1 MIPRRTQSPQVSL
14 TINSPQRSMC
24 QSTSDKSTQPGSCCI
39 SLRAVTL
46 HPQPRYLSPVGCVST
61 IPFSPTAVVSRLGT
75 WSDSAPEE
83 IYTSYISFRN
93 VDELQILPT
102 QSSSNYQTLSSEI
115 YTPKS
120 PVKCLL

>member
-24 QSTSDKSTQPGSCCI
+24 QSTSDKSAQPGSCCI

-61 IPFSPTAVVSRLGT
+61 IPFSPAAVVSRLGT
-75 WSDSAPEE
+75 WSNSAPEE
-83 IYTSYISFRN
+83 TYTSYTPARDYN
-93 VDELQILPT
+93 GPQILLTRSP
-102 QSSSNYQTLSSEI
+102 SNYQTLSSEI
-115 YTPKS
+115 FTQNS
-120 PVKCLL
+120 Q